1 MADMKVLDALSSI
14 DPSMCNYEQ
23 WVEVGMALKEEG
35 LSVSDWDSWSRK
47 DAARWEA
54 GECEKKWKSFNGS
67 GRPVT
72 GGTII
77 EMARQNGW
85 TYSAKLSND
94 APMDF
99 GDEIS
104 IEEKET
110 CEAAG
115 PRQQADYEQLK
126 TYIQTLFRPD
136 ETVWYCTK
144 SFKGE
149 DGKYRP
155 SGEHYHMK
163 AGDMLRQLD
172 HYHSLPEV
180 VGDWDPDAG
189 AWIRFNPFDNSGF
202 YKDENITAYRYALAE
217 SDSLPIEEQY
227 RVLRE
232 SRLPIAVLVESGGK
246 SLHAVFRVD
255 AKDKFEY
262 ASRVRDA
269 YASLNTFGFLVDPQ
283 NKNPSRLSRMPGVT
297 RNGNVQK
304 LIATN
309 IGCKTWED
317 WQRTLRVSP
326 LPEIVS
332 LGDRLLHPL
341 DMPPELIK
349 GVLRESHKML
359 VAGPSKA
366 GKSFLLM
373 ELCIAFAEGQSWMGF
388 ECEQCK
394 VLYVNLEIDEAT
406 CEHRFIAIYEKLG
419 FTKDNWHAGNIQVL
433 PLRGQ
438 AKPLDD
444 LVPQLIDA
452 IKDQGYKAVII
463 DPIYKVITGDENNAS
478 DMGHFCN
485 QFDRLCQALGC
496 AVIYCHHHSKGA
508 QGQKKAQDR
517 ASGSGVFARDPDA
530 LIDIIEIEK
539 SEDEPMA
546 FGESINVDSQ
556 HGPAFRMDFSLREFA
571 SPKPVCMWFDYPCHV
586 VDTAGVLDGALADG
600 EEETREMKA
609 AKRQKKMSESRLI
622 DAYAGRTVLHNP
634 KLPADK
640 GCPISVL
647 AEEVGVTDRTLR
659 NFFKEH
665 TNNWRNDKGTV
676 YYLGDLSGW
685 EGFDTENAQQ

>member
-1 MADMKVLDALSSI
+1 MSDSKILDALQAVPPASCS
-14 DPSMCNYEQ
+14 YEE
-23 WVEVGMALKEEG
+23 WLEIGMALREEG
-35 LSVSDWDSWSRK
+35 FSVSDWDLWSRSDSRYQK
-47 DAARWEA
+47 GVCDS
-54 GECEKKWKSFNGS
+54 KWRTFKGS
-67 GRPVT
+67 GNPVT

-77 EMARQNGW
+77 EMAKKHGW
-85 TYSAKLSND
+85 KYSGMAVRD
-94 APMDF
+94 EPMGF
-99 GDEIS
+99 EDEIS
-104 IEEKET
+104 VEEEIT
-110 CEAAG
+110 RDAA
-115 PRQQADYEQLK
+115 RQPAHWEQLK
-126 TYIQTLFRPD
+126 EYIRKLFRP
-136 ETVWYCTK
+136 EENVWWCTK

-149 DGKYRP
+149 DGKFRP
-155 SGEHYHMK
+155 SGEHYRK
-163 AGDMLRQLD
+163 QAGKIIEELD
-172 HYHSLPEV
+172 RYHDIAPV
-180 VGDWDPDAG
+180 MGDWEPQAG
-189 AWIRFNPFDNSGF
+189 AWIRFNPFDDSGS

-227 RVLRE
+227 RILRE
-232 SRLPIAVLVESGGK
+232 SKLPIAALVESGGK

-283 NKNPSRLSRMPGVT
+283 NRNPSRLSRMPGVT

-304 LIATN
+304 LVATD
-309 IGCKTWED
+309 IGCKTWDE
-317 WQRTLRVSP
+317 WQASLRVSP

-332 LGDRLLHPL
+332 LGTRLLNPL
-341 DMPPELIK
+341 PLPPELIR
-349 GVLRESHKML
+349 GVLREGHKML

-373 ELCIAFAEGQSWMGF
+373 ELCIAFAEGRNWMGF
-388 ECEQCK
+388 QCEQGK

-406 CEHRFIAIYEKLG
+406 CEHRFLDIYARLG
-419 FTKDNWHAGNIQVL
+419 YTPETWHAGNIQVL

-539 SEDEPMA
+539 NDDEPLAYGSMID
-546 FGESINVDSQ
+546 GDGVG
-556 HGPAFRMDFSLREFA
+556 HGPAFRMEFSLREFA
-571 SPKPVCMWFDYPCHV
+571 SPKPVCMWFDYPVHT
-586 VDTAGVLDGALADG
+586 VDTAGVLDGAVADG
-600 EEETREMKA
+600 EEESNLLKSGKRERKVTTA
-609 AKRQKKMSESRLI
+609 GLI
-622 DAYAGRTVLHNP
+622 TPYLDYTIRANP
-634 KLPADK
+634 PRPWDK
-640 GCPISVL
+640 GCPISIL
-647 AEEVGVTDRTLR
+647 AEGLGVTERAVRGFLKL
-659 NFFKEH
+659 N
-665 TNNWRNDKGTV
+665 TNDWRNERGNVV
-676 YYLGDLSGW
+676 YLHDAGNW
-685 EGFDTENAQQ
+685 Q

>member
-1 MADMKVLDALSSI
+1 MADSKILDALQAVPPASCS
-14 DPSMCNYEQ
+14 YEE
-23 WVEVGMALKEEG
+23 WLEIGMALREEG
-35 LSVSDWDSWSRK
+35 FSVSDWDLWSRADSRYHK
-47 DAARWEA
+47 GVCDS
-54 GECEKKWKSFNGS
+54 KWKTFKGS
-67 GRPVT
+67 GDPVT

-77 EMARQNGW
+77 EMAKKHGW
-85 TYSAKLSND
+85 KYSGMAVRD
-94 APMDF
+94 EPMGF
-99 GDEIS
+99 EDEIS
-104 IEEKET
+104 VEE
-110 CEAAG
+110 EAAQTAI
-115 PRQQADYEQLK
+115 RQPAPWEQLK
-126 TYIQTLFRPD
+126 EYIRKLFRP
-136 ETVWYCTK
+136 EENVWWCTK
-144 SFKGE
+144 AFKGE
-149 DGKYRP
+149 DGKFRP
-155 SGEHYHMK
+155 SGEHYHK
-163 AGDMLRQLD
+163 QAGKIIEELD
-172 HYHSLPEV
+172 HYQDIAPV
-180 VGDWDPDAG
+180 MGDWDPDAG

-232 SRLPIAVLVESGGK
+232 SRLPIAALVESGGK

-283 NKNPSRLSRMPGVT
+283 NRNPSRLSRMPGVT

-304 LIATN
+304 LVATD
-309 IGCKTWED
+309 IGCKTWDE
-317 WQRTLRVSP
+317 WQASLRVSP

-332 LGDRLLHPL
+332 LGTRLLNPL
-341 DMPPELIK
+341 PLPPELIK
-349 GVLRESHKML
+349 GVLREGHKML

-373 ELCIAFAEGQSWMGF
+373 ELCIAFAEGRSWMGF
-388 ECEQCK
+388 QCEQGK

-406 CEHRFIAIYEKLG
+406 CEHRFLDIYAKLG
-419 FTKDNWHAGNIQVL
+419 YTPETWHAGNIQVL

-444 LVPQLIDA
+444 LVPQLISA
-452 IKDQGYKAVII
+452 IKDQKYLAVII

-485 QFDRLCQALGC
+485 QFDKLCQGVPC

-539 SEDEPMA
+539 NDDEPLAYGSMID
-546 FGESINVDSQ
+546 GDGVG
-556 HGPAFRMDFSLREFA
+556 HGPAFRMEFSLREFA
-571 SPKPVCMWFDYPCHV
+571 SPRPVCMWFDYPVHT
-586 VDTAGVLDGALADG
+586 VDTAGVLDGAVADG
-600 EEETREMKA
+600 EEESNLQKSGKRERKVTTA
-609 AKRQKKMSESRLI
+609 GLI
-622 DAYAGRTVLHNP
+622 TPYLDYTIRANP
-634 KLPADK
+634 PRPWDK

-647 AEEVGVTDRTLR
+647 AEGLGVTERAVRGFLKL
-659 NFFKEH
+659 N
-665 TNNWRNDKGTV
+665 TNDWRNERGNVV
-676 YYLGDLSGW
+676 YLHDAGNW
-685 EGFDTENAQQ
+685 Q

>member
-1 MADMKVLDALSSI
+1 
-14 DPSMCNYEQ
+14 
-23 WVEVGMALKEEG
+23 
-35 LSVSDWDSWSRK
+35 
-47 DAARWEA
+47 
-54 GECEKKWKSFNGS
+54 
-67 GRPVT
+67 
-72 GGTII
+72 
-77 EMARQNGW
+77 
-85 TYSAKLSND
+85 
-94 APMDF
+94 
-99 GDEIS
+99 
-104 IEEKET
+104 
-110 CEAAG
+110 
-115 PRQQADYEQLK
+115 
-126 TYIQTLFRPD
+126 
-136 ETVWYCTK
+136 
-144 SFKGE
+144 
-149 DGKYRP
+149 
-155 SGEHYHMK
+155 
-163 AGDMLRQLD
+163 
-172 HYHSLPEV
+172 
-180 VGDWDPDAG
+180 
-189 AWIRFNPFDNSGF
+189 
-202 YKDENITAYRYALAE
+202 
-217 SDSLPIEEQY
+217 
-227 RVLRE
+227 
-232 SRLPIAVLVESGGK
+232 
-246 SLHAVFRVD
+246 
-255 AKDKFEY
+255 
-262 ASRVRDA
+262 
-269 YASLNTFGFLVDPQ
+269 
-283 NKNPSRLSRMPGVT
+283 
-297 RNGNVQK
+297 
-304 LIATN
+304 
-309 IGCKTWED
+309 
-317 WQRTLRVSP
+317 
-326 LPEIVS
+326 
-332 LGDRLLHPL
+332 
-341 DMPPELIK
+341 MPPELIK

-373 ELCIAFAEGQSWMGF
+373 ELCIAFAEGRSWMGF

-419 FTKDNWHAGNIQVL
+419 FTKDNWHADNIQVL

-665 TNNWRNDKGTV
+665 TNNWRNDKGIV

>member
-1 MADMKVLDALSSI
+1 MADMKVLDALASI
-14 DPSMCNYEQ
+14 DPSICNYSQ
-23 WVEVGMALKEEG
+23 WTEVGMALKEEG

-47 DAARWEA
+47 DAARYHA

-67 GRPVT
+67 SRPVT

-77 EMARQNGW
+77 EMAKQNGW

-104 IEEKET
+104 IEEKES

-232 SRLPIAVLVESGGK
+232 SRLPIAALVESGGK

-341 DMPPELIK
+341 EMPPELIH
-349 GVLRESHKML
+349 GLLREGHKML

-366 GKSFLLM
+366 GKSFALM
-373 ELCIAFAEGQSWMGF
+373 ELCIAFAEGRSWMGF

-406 CEHRFIAIYEKLG
+406 CEHRFIDIYKKLG

-452 IKDQGYKAVII
+452 IKDQGYKAVIV

-485 QFDRLCQALGC
+485 QFDKLCQSVGC
-496 AVIYCHHHSKGA
+496 AAIYCHHHSKGA

-530 LIDIIEIEK
+530 LVDFIELNK
-539 SEDEPMA
+539 PAGDKPMA
-546 FGESINVDSQ
+546 WGETISGDGIE
-556 HGPAFRMDFSLREFA
+556 HGPAFRMEFSLREFA
-571 SPKPVCMWFDYPCHV
+571 SPEPVSLWFDYPCHV
-586 VDTAGVLDGALADG
+586 IDIHGELAGAYADG
-600 EEETREMKA
+600 EEETNLAKSGKREKEVTEYRMEEAFGSLMIKFHDRDTFHIDEVA
-609 AKRQKKMSESRLI
+609 AELGVKE
-622 DAYAGRTVLHNP
+622 
-634 KLPADK
+634 PAVRK
-640 GCPISVL
+640 FL
-647 AEEVGVTDRTLR
+647 K
-659 NFFKEH
+659 NH
-665 TNNWRNDKGTV
+665 TNDWQNVRGDITFIGDPQKNGT
-676 YYLGDLSGW
+676 D
-685 EGFDTENAQQ
+685 EQK